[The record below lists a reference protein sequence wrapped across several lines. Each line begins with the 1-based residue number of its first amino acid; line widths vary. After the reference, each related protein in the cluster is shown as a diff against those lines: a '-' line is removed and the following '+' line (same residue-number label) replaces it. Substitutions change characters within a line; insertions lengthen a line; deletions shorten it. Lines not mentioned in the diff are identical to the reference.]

1 MKYANTAFIKTE
13 CAHFFVIF
21 FLSLNSS

>member
-21 FLSLNSS
+21 FCL